1 MKKLFS
7 LIALVFMVC
16 AAQAQVQYVDGEII
30 GSSMLDG
37 HHVMYVMAA
46 DGVVHQQSIDR
57 LAQAFNIDMHSFEQ
71 YFTVSECIAVGKYN
85 REVDRLR
92 ARGIVARHVSCREY
106 YGGMMGGAYYG
117 AGYGYPYGYGS
128 VGARVTIGGVT
139 IGGRATATPY
149 GTAVSGGVN
158 SRAVS
163 AGGSTILPRK
173 AKKATQP
180 ATKRVQ
186 VQSQQVQ
193 SQPQAQATTETVEI
207 NGKTYNVVKKSP
219 AELREMIRR
228 K

>member
-7 LIALVFMVC
+7 LIALVV
-16 AAQAQVQYVDGEII
+16 AITAQAQNYIDGMIVDFNQI
-30 GSSMLDG
+30 DG
-37 HHVMYVMAA
+37 HHVMMVEAA
-46 DGVVHQQSIDR
+46 DGLCHWQSIDR
-57 LAQAFNIDMHSFEQ
+57 IASEYRISIQSFER
-71 YFTVSECIAVGKYN
+71 YYTVSECIEVGLYN
-85 REVDRLR
+85 RQIDAMR
-92 ARGIVARHVSCREY
+92 ARGIVARHLSCREY
-106 YGGMMGGAYYG
+106 FGGMGVAMPY
-117 AGYGYPYGYGS
+117 GYGYGYGS

-139 IGGRATATPY
+139 IGGRATSTPY

-163 AGGSTILPRK
+163 VGGGTVLPRK